1 LLIIYNYFFFVTQLR
16 MNNDKLL
23 LTKNHIW
30 VKPLECNHIQVGISD
45 YAQDLLG
52 DIVFIELKEN
62 ELISSGDPFG
72 VIESVKTASDL
83 VSPCDLKITR
93 INSELLDN
101 LTDVN
106 DRPYESWI
114 CEVKAL
120 SSYETMSIDD
130 YEKLV
135 G

>member
-1 LLIIYNYFFFVTQLR
+1 
-16 MNNDKLL
+16 MNSAELKF
-23 LTKNHIW
+23 TKDHIW
-30 VKPLECNHIQVGISD
+30 IKSISEDLYQVGITD

-62 ELISSGDPFG
+62 ETVNSADAFG

-83 VSPCDLKITR
+83 ISPCDLKITK
-93 INSELLDN
+93 INHKLMDN
-101 LTDVN
+101 LTNVN
-106 DRPYESWI
+106 DSPYESWI
-114 CEVKAL
+114 CEIKSLSQFETISKA
-120 SSYETMSIDD
+120 E

>member
-1 LLIIYNYFFFVTQLR
+1 
-16 MNNDKLL
+16 MNTDKLL
-23 LTKNHIW
+23 LTKDHIW
-30 VKPLECNHIQVGISD
+30 IKPIEGNLVQVGISD

-62 ELISSGDPFG
+62 EVISSGEPFG

-83 VSPCDLKITR
+83 VSPCDLKIKR
-93 INSELLDN
+93 VNLELMDN

-114 CEVKAL
+114 CEVEVL
-120 SSYETMSIDD
+120 GNYETMSIDE